1 MKRVIFTFVWFLM
14 FLLLSVIALGIII
27 GDPASGGTAGFEAGR
42 SSGHNYGGLMI
53 LGSLVAAIAGS
64 YFRLLPGTRQKA

>member
-14 FLLLSVIALGIII
+14 FLLLSVIALGIIT
-27 GDPASGGTAGFEAGR
+27 GNPAPGGTAAFEAGR
-42 SSGHNYGGLMI
+42 SFGHNYGGLMI

-64 YFRLLPGTRQKA
+64 

>member
-1 MKRVIFTFVWFLM
+1 MKRVIFTFVWFLV

-27 GDPASGGTAGFEAGR
+27 GDPTSGGTAGFEAGR

-53 LGSLVAAIAGS
+53 LCSLVAAIAGS

>member
-1 MKRVIFTFVWFLM
+1 MKRIIFTFVWFLM
-14 FLLLSVIALGIII
+14 FLLLSVIALGIIV

-42 SSGHNYGGLMI
+42 SAGHNYGGLMI